1 MAKPKR
7 KKIDLAAALA
17 EYLEQLGQK
26 LNDIERKVDYLIQ
39 RRPLN
44 GNGDSHSAHFI
55 HR

>member
-7 KKIDLAAALA
+7 KKTDLAAALA
-17 EYLEQLGQK
+17 EYLANLVQK

-39 RRPLN
+39 RRGQN
-44 GNGDSHSAHFI
+44 GNGDSHSAPFI